1 MSYQN
6 LDNQVQLI
14 GYLGADPEPLSGG
27 DNPYTRF
34 SVATTDSYTNK
45 NGEKVKDTTWHSI
58 ILGGKLSEFAVKLMK
73 KGSKVLVQGS
83 LKSKKYT
90 DKDGVERT
98 SFFVRATDFRLMDK
112 PSLEAQSNDGNQV
125 QHPVQA
131 QQQRVNNTQ
140 NAAPQVQQPVQN
152 AAPQVQQPQPRAKV
166 QPTVASQPVPQYTDS
181 DFDLN
186 SDDLPF

>member
-34 SVATTDSYTNK
+34 SVATTESYTNR
-45 NGEKVKDTTWHSI
+45 NGEKVQDTTWHSI
-58 ILGGKLSEFAVKLMK
+58 ILGGKLAEFAVKFMK
-73 KGSKVLVQGS
+73 KGSRVLVQGS

-90 DKDGVERT
+90 DKNGVERI

-125 QHPVQA
+125 QQPAKA
-131 QQQRVNNTQ
+131 QQQRVNSTQ
-140 NAAPQVQQPVQN
+140 NTAPQPQQPVQN
-152 AAPQVQQPQPRAKV
+152 ATPTQQPQQRAKV
-166 QPTVASQPVPQYTDS
+166 QPTVASQPVPEYTDA